1 MASTEE
7 PTAAAFAL
15 SHESTS
21 AMELS
26 VVDGREGLEAGC
38 AALPL
43 DPGRSAMERAGE
55 TGCAALPAGL
65 LSLKKKPRFI
75 KRAGWRTYQP

>member
-26 VVDGREGLEAGC
+26 VVDGCEGLEAGC

-43 DPGRSAMERAGE
+43 DPGRSALEGSGE

-65 LSLKKKPRFI
+65 VSLKGKPRFI
-75 KRAGWRTYQP
+75 KRADWKTDQP